1 MLILFE
7 QYRFNTV
14 LPDIWIIEEQLR
26 QIREKERYRRE
37 SVPLELPIGLPVWEE
52 YPNRDRKNNKVVE
65 EERVIIID
73 LSSL

>member
-1 MLILFE
+1 MWALFE
-7 QYRFNTV
+7 QFRFNTV

-26 QIREKERYRRE
+26 QERERERYRRE
-37 SVPLELPIGLPVWEE
+37 SIPLELPISLPEREE
-52 YPNRDRKNNKVVE
+52 YPNRRHKKNEVE

>member
-1 MLILFE
+1 MLALFE
-7 QYRFNTV
+7 QFLFNTV

-26 QIREKERYRRE
+26 QEREKERYRRE
-37 SVPLELPIGLPVWEE
+37 SVPLELPIGLPEWEE
-52 YPNRDRKNNKVVE
+52 YPNHDLKKNKVE